1 MFSTRDILLFIHD
14 SLITNNS
21 DDDNDWDILDVE
33 EKKKEERRL
42 SYVSDEAL
50 KTRVYKNNDEFL
62 HYRNFLIPF
71 VIKLLFDTKFLMAG
85 FPCTPKIP
93 A

>member
-1 MFSTRDILLFIHD
+1 MFSTRDLLLFIHD

-50 KTRVYKNNDEFL
+50 KTHVYENNDEFL
-62 HYRNFLIPF
+62 HY
-71 VIKLLFDTKFLMAG
+71 
-85 FPCTPKIP
+85 
-93 A
+93 